1 MKEAQNL
8 TIFGNVIGSELL
20 AQGMPMP
27 QVDVIR
33 IISGDLANNAR
44 GKPAV
49 GFHTVVLICSVIR
62 IISGQRHDGGLVGGA
77 VAVRGR
83 EA

>member
-8 TIFGNVIGSELL
+8 TIFGNEPGSELL
-20 AQGMPMP
+20 AQGMP

-33 IISGDLANNAR
+33 IISG
-44 GKPAV
+44 
-49 GFHTVVLICSVIR
+49 VIR